1 MGVNV
6 VSRKNPSPN
15 KGVGFQDGEG
25 EWDWEPLL
33 PKNQLLVELRAAE
46 DWGAGALGADGGV
59 ARAVCNGAWG
69 V

>member
-1 MGVNV
+1 MGVHV
-6 VSRKNPSPN
+6 VSRQNPSSK

-33 PKNQLLVELRAAE
+33 PKNQLLVVLSAAE
-46 DWGAGALGADGGV
+46 DWGAGALGVAGGV
-59 ARAVCNGAWG
+59 ARAVCNGAWE

>member
-1 MGVNV
+1 MGVQI
-6 VSRKNPSPN
+6 VSRQNPSSK

-33 PKNQLLVELRAAE
+33 AKNQLLVELRAAE
-46 DWGAGALGADGGV
+46 DWGAGALGAVGGV
-59 ARAVCNGAWG
+59 ARAVCNGVGG

>member
-1 MGVNV
+1 MGELI
-6 VSRKNPSPN
+6 VSRQNPSSK

-46 DWGAGALGADGGV
+46 DLGAGVLGVAGGV
-59 ARAVCNGAWG
+59 ARAVCNGAGG